1 MISIA
6 ISLNPQD
13 LVNPDLD
20 LRYLIPEKIESA
32 TDGKIQDNGYNYVD
46 GDNIV
51 VYMTTDKK
59 EIIQKAIETIEKETI
74 LGNKLAESVV
84 VGVNEGNGYEVV
96 YPKNHNEAVKFEDD

>member
-6 ISLNPQD
+6 ISLNPKD

-32 TDGKIQDNGYNYVD
+32 TDGEIQDNGYDYVD

-51 VYMTTDKK
+51 VYMTTDRK
-59 EIIQKAIETIEKETI
+59 EIIQKAIETIENETI
-74 LGNKLAESVV
+74 LDNKLAESVV

-96 YPKNHNEAVKFEDD
+96 VELT